1 MVMKTNA
8 LELSQEI
15 CGRAEVANFRHPMRI
30 PVLCLM
36 RLQPHVM
43 RISVSKE
50 RLFIKIEDQ
59 GNRETPQPV
68 KITCIG

>member
-8 LELSQEI
+8 LKLSQEI
-15 CGRAEVANFRHPMRI
+15 CGRAEVANLRHPVRI

-43 RISVSKE
+43 RISVSKD
-50 RLFIKIEDQ
+50 RLFVKIEDQ
-59 GNRETPQPV
+59 NNGEMPQPV
-68 KITCIG
+68 KVTCIG

>member
-8 LELSQEI
+8 LRLSQEI
-15 CGRAEVANFRHPMRI
+15 CGRAEVANLQRPMRI

>member
-8 LELSQEI
+8 LKLSQEI
-15 CGRAEVANFRHPMRI
+15 CGRAEVANLQRPMRI

-43 RISVSKE
+43 RISVSKD
-50 RLFIKIEDQ
+50 RLSIKIEDQ
-59 GNRETPQPV
+59 NNGEVPQMV
-68 KITCIG
+68 KIARTG

>member
-8 LELSQEI
+8 LKLSQEI
-15 CGRAEVANFRHPMRI
+15 CGRAEVVNFRHPMRI

-50 RLFIKIEDQ
+50 RLFVTIEDQ
-59 GNRETPQPV
+59 SNGEIPQPV